1 MDVEPA
7 VCGRVEDA
15 RGDEEADGDGDDEV
29 YGAVAGRGQ
38 LREGQHWY
46 RGMYYYGIWGGA
58 THVPACKCVS
68 HVDVKVELVCQHLD
82 RHCGAVSTRLDV
94 SLFSWIPY
102 IGPKTCVHV
111 LLACLGGQAHGWTG

>member
-38 LREGQHWY
+38 LMEGQHWY
-46 RGMYYYGIWGGA
+46 PGMYGIWYGVMRL
-58 THVPACKCVS
+58 TFQPVNVS
-68 HVDVKVELVCQHLD
+68 
-82 RHCGAVSTRLDV
+82 RT
-94 SLFSWIPY
+94 
-102 IGPKTCVHV
+102 
-111 LLACLGGQAHGWTG
+111 WT